1 MSHNQSTVQ
10 DARINV
16 LRQLI
21 IDDVFVNPNFADKML
36 DEYYSHQFTEI
47 FPKTYLIYD
56 YLKIK
61 EILKNPLLTTHEI
74 GVGNY
79 FKLNSVLELSK
90 LELLGDVLFSDFTQH
105 VKLRGILMKSY
116 MKLSDYIPRVLE
128 KIVFEH
134 FASLACQDRLCLSKD
149 IATPISEKLFLV
161 LSGMGG
167 LDEFSRF
174 NEFFYNI
181 RLLMNGIDNN
191 FEKCGQA
198 SLVQSWQSVFFTILD
213 KVKNPNLS
221 DQNLIASLQVVDG
234 LSDEEKTIMILAF
247 IRAGIENPRSFII
260 SSIIRYFE
268 HPKMYLENE
277 TCFLDEVMRHDCP
290 AKITAR
296 YVQNDV
302 ELFGHHF
309 SKGSKI
315 WVSFRLAN
323 FNSTVFND
331 PFIFKLRKQN
341 PHLSLG
347 FGPHFCIGKD
357 LSFQMA
363 FMVIKH
369 IIKYNCI
376 FDGYSKNYC
385 LEDSLVFRRYISPLY
400 LRKIESLVS

>member
-1 MSHNQSTVQ
+1 MQ
-10 DARINV
+10 DARANV
-16 LRQLI
+16 LRNLI
-21 IDDVFVNPNFADKML
+21 SDDIFMNPNFTGKML
-36 DEYYSHQFTEI
+36 DEHYSHPCTEI

-56 YLKIK
+56 YLNIK
-61 EILKNPLLTTHEI
+61 EILKNPMLTTHEI

-116 MKLSDYIPRVLE
+116 MKLADYIPHALE
-128 KIVFEH
+128 KIVLEH
-134 FASLACQDRLCLSKD
+134 FASIACQDTSCISKD
-149 IATPISEKLFLV
+149 IATPISEKLFLL

-167 LDEFSRF
+167 LNEFNNF

-198 SLVQSWQSVFFTILD
+198 SLVQSWQSVFFIILD
-213 KVKNPNLS
+213 KIKNPDLS
-221 DQNLIASLQVVDG
+221 YQNLIAGLHEVSG

-268 HPKMYLENE
+268 HPKIYFENE
-277 TCFLDEVMRHDCP
+277 TCFLDEVMRYDCP

-296 YVQNDV
+296 YVQNDL
-302 ELFGHHF
+302 ELFSHHF

-323 FNSTVFND
+323 FHPDFFND
-331 PFIFKLRKQN
+331 PFTFKLREKN

-363 FMVIKH
+363 SMVIKH
-369 IIKYNCI
+369 IIKYNYI
-376 FDGYSKNYC
+376 FDKYSKNYR
-385 LEDSLVFRRYISPLY
+385 LEDSFVFRRYINPLY